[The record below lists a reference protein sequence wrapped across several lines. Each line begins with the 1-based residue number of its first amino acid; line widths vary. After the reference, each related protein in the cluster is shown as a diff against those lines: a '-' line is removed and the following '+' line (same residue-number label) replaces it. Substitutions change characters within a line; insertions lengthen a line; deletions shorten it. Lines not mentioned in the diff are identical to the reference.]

1 MNIKGSVAEYL
12 PYVWVCTPVC
22 AYEYLHKNVIID
34 VFMMIYPNISK
45 ELKHE
50 NTVRLLEG
58 NVVVKIDSR
67 SGRLTASINNII
79 FCEKIHEEGM
89 NVALVIPNSTD
100 ITQVMD
106 NILQYF
112 NTAFNQCTPQ
122 LCSKKI
128 IIKSQKL

>member
-1 MNIKGSVAEYL
+1 
-12 PYVWVCTPVC
+12 
-22 AYEYLHKNVIID
+22 
-34 VFMMIYPNISK
+34 MIYPNISK

-128 IIKSQKL
+128 IIKSQKLWQSKGKTVHRVSVLSEDQSMYPVTKDSTKMW